1 MAGYDLSNR
10 LVIGIASS
18 ALFNLDES
26 GRVFNEQGPAAYLAY
41 QREHLDDTLRPG
53 VAYPFVR
60 RLLSLNDLSAD
71 LDDPLVEVIVL
82 SRTAPRPA
90 CA

>member
-26 GRVFNEQGPAAYLAY
+26 GRVFNEQGPGAYLAY

-53 VAYPFVR
+53 VANPFVR

-71 LDDPLVEVIVL
+71 RTIRS
-82 SRTAPRPA
+82 SR
-90 CA
+90 